1 MKQFEKDVKK
11 MSDDQLDAF
20 IVRHGG
26 TAWPFENRANK
37 EAEALNLASI
47 GYVNRLGNYLR
58 KKDDMIQD
66 V

>member
-1 MKQFEKDVKK
+1 MKQFESDIKK
-11 MSDDQLDAF
+11 MTEDQLDAF
-20 IVRHGG
+20 IRNQGG
-26 TAWPFENRANK
+26 TVWPFQNRKNK
-37 EAEALNLASI
+37 EADAINLAAI